1 MNVID
6 TLEYMGDRLQV
17 CMVVGSVPKD
27 KSGDISIIYANGP
40 AAALFGYASAKQ
52 LTGMDVRTLMPP
64 DISKDH
70 RGFVSSYVER
80 ANGGAI
86 SRSSIMGSWRELT
99 AIRKDG
105 APVPVSAN
113 VADIRN
119 SEERYFVALFKDRTD
134 EVRREAELVE
144 AIETAEKLREQ
155 ADDLREEAEK
165 ARKLAE
171 DGALKQKRLAGQIN
185 LLRQIFGGTMAL
197 VVMLGV
203 LVVASWLVGTTDK
216 DALSMIERVLLVLT
230 GILGS
235 AMSSVFDSRHVSK
248 GDD

>member
-1 MNVID
+1 
-6 TLEYMGDRLQV
+6 MGDRLQV
-17 CMVVGSVPKD
+17 CMVVGSVPTD
-27 KSGDISIIYANGP
+27 RSGDISIIYANGP
-40 AAALFGYASAKQ
+40 MASLFGYASSKQ
-52 LTGMDVRTLMPP
+52 LVGMDVRTLMPP

-70 RGFVSSYVER
+70 RSFVGSYVEK
-80 ANGGAI
+80 ANGGTI
-86 SRSSIMGSWRELT
+86 SRSSIMGSWRELV
-99 AIRKDG
+99 AVRKDG
-105 APVPVSAN
+105 SPVHVAAN

-134 EVRREAELVE
+134 AVQKEHDLRAALKKADELR
-144 AIETAEKLREQ
+144 AKAEKLK
-155 ADDLREEAEK
+155 ADAEV
-165 ARKLAE
+165 ARKQAE
-171 DGALKQKRLAGQIN
+171 DGMLKQKRLTGQIN

-248 GDD
+248 GED